1 MGTLSRNSLRL
12 VHVEDDQDFA
22 AISEIFLRHAGFEQ
36 PIVRCKDGV
45 EALRYFSALNPKQ
58 APHVVLLDLHLPH
71 LDGLEVLHWLRHG
84 LTLRDIPIYL
94 LTSSDEPEDRR
105 RASADGVTGYLLKSP
120 VLDEVISTLDQLIAL
135 INHRTFEKLYPG
147 HHPEDEPFVLVGEDL
162 SFEGQDGF
170 SEGNP
175 EALP

>member
-1 MGTLSRNSLRL
+1 M
-12 VHVEDDQDFA
+12 EDDQDFA

-45 EALRYFSALNPKQ
+45 EALRYFSALDPKQ

-84 LTLRDIPIYL
+84 LTLQDIPIYL

-105 RASADGVTGYLLKSP
+105 RAFADGVTGYLLKSP
-120 VLDEVISTLDQLIAL
+120 VLDQVILSLDQLIAM
-135 INHRTFEKLYPG
+135 INHRNIERLARG
-147 HHPEDEPFVLVGEDL
+147 QHLENEPFVLVGEDL
-162 SFEGQDGF
+162 CVESRNGF
-170 SEGNP
+170 SERNP